1 MENEKL
7 IKKIFCLN
15 LDFKWNLGLHTVRKK
30 TPPTLLGR
38 RFLVKRVRHNLSR
51 TQFIFKFSKGIIR
64 YQLNKFNN
72 SNNFF
77 VS

>member
-38 RFLVKRVRHNLSR
+38 RFLVKRVRHNLSLSF
-51 TQFIFKFSKGIIR
+51 QSE
-64 YQLNKFNN
+64 
-72 SNNFF
+72 
-77 VS
+77 